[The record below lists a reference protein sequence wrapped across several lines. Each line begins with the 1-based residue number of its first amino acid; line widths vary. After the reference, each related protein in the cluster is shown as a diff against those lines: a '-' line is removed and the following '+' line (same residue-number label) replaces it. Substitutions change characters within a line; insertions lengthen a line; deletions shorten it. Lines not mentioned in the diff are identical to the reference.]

1 MEAQVPILM
10 AFFPSSRGRHTNE
23 GYHKSESQRVFKGEE
38 HYGKAERGKR
48 GRTGGTLCQ
57 ASEATAWTSALVPG
71 EVSSSQDGSEWR
83 GGGIWDVLYK
93 DCSGYHADTDQMET
107 KVEPGSPARSLGN
120 TTQPASGQQLGG
132 KGGPGMR
139 GLESYGF

>member
-48 GRTGGTLCQ
+48 GRTGGTLRQ
-57 ASEATAWTSALVPG
+57 ASEATAWTSALVLG

-83 GGGIWDVLYK
+83 GGGIWHVLYK
-93 DCSGYHADTDQMET
+93 DCSGYHLTWTRRKQRWNRG
-107 KVEPGSPARSLGN
+107 V
-120 TTQPASGQQLGG
+120 QL
-132 KGGPGMR
+132 
-139 GLESYGF
+139 EV